1 MTTYPGLPGPIICDF
16 LSREASRERYA
27 PGTEFQIGRIELVSN
42 TGTYVDTPFHR
53 YADGDDLARQPLRP
67 LAGRPALV
75 VRPGPAD
82 GAPIGPEAFAGL
94 DVRDRAVL
102 VQTGWDRHW
111 GSDTYLSGG
120 HPYLTRAAAEWL
132 RDAGAAVVGIDG
144 LNIDAMDDMARPVH
158 TVLLGAGIPIVEHM
172 TGLAALPAEGTRFY
186 AVPPPI
192 AGMGT
197 FPVRAFATTG

>member
-1 MTTYPGLPGPIICDF
+1 MVTYPGLPGPIICDF

-53 YADGDDLARQPLRP
+53 YADGDDLARQPLWP
-67 LAGRPALV
+67 LAGRPAIV
-75 VRPGPAD
+75 VRPGALD
-82 GAPIGPEAFAGL
+82 GAPIGAEAFAGL
-94 DVRDRAVL
+94 DVRGRAVL

-111 GSDTYLSGG
+111 GSDAYLSGG
-120 HPYLTRAAAEWL
+120 HPFLTRAAAVAL
-132 RDAGAAVVGIDG
+132 RDAAPALVGIDA
-144 LNIDAMDDMARPVH
+144 LNIDAMDDMERPVH

-172 TGLAALPAEGTRFY
+172 TGLAAVPDSGARFY

-192 AGMGT
+192 EGMGT
-197 FPVRAFATTG
+197 FPVRAFAVAG